1 MIKLTDLLKESS
13 PGFNK
18 RKFGDALPTLASVK
32 EAHQAKLKLAEADSF
47 TAINKSTGNVTAFKS
62 KEARDSAVKAGS
74 HDESEDDAET
84 GGDTPAE
91 KEKPNMFSKDAG
103 YDDGSDDDDDDE
115 DEDEDEDEDVIDLP
129 QEVQDE
135 FEDSVKD
142 LGYSWADIGTI
153 PGVISF
159 MDKDENAVMVSTGA
173 AYGGDEPFYVSG
185 YNLPD
190 MEDGESDETNG
201 KSFDTKEDA
210 MAYAKELAQ
219 TLKGGEAKEEPL
231 NVTDDFIDSLKS
243 QYKNVSKQTPEQEKE
258 LETTLDKLDKKQLKK
273 LAFSDINVVSDIAS
287 KKWYKLSYPSDDE
300 PKKDKSEPS
309 TSDSID
315 NAYDAKDFKSTVKSL
330 KGKVSD
336 EDYNEIKDNLKAL
349 ANLQYDLGD
358 IDRDEDNEEW
368 GMQKDTIDVEVDDLK
383 GLITKAI
390 DNQVDKNGVPLKAID
405 KDLDNS
411 FEKPEE
417 EEPTKLKYS
426 KDGKMTQDSADSIEK
441 ELNAEL
447 GVNGTTDINLDTG
460 TIEYFISDDSEEAIF
475 IGKEEGGKGVAVSFG
490 DGGDEYKTF
499 KNSKDAVAYAK
510 ELGNQLKGGEAKEE
524 PKSEPTK
531 DSTQQRAGNTEVN
544 KSVRN
549 QAKKLGITPA
559 KLGKEEYQKAMVG
572 AAYEALTDSN
582 FSTEARQLLA
592 VITGDEKLAEK
603 PDYPSMSD
611 EDFDTKIAKIR
622 KDREAGDI
630 YTTPE
635 NDKASELGQHSSS
648 ESSWSGADAIDA
660 IAFDLKMNG
669 YKDLASKIQSVIK
682 ED

>member
-1 MIKLTDLLKESS
+1 MIKLTDLLNEST
-13 PGFNK
+13 PGFDK
-18 RKFGDALPTLASVK
+18 RKFGDALPTLDSVTK
-32 EAHQAKLKLAEADSF
+32 AHQAKLKLADLMKEESF
-47 TAINKSTGNVTAFKS
+47 TAVNKDSGKVSVFDTKD
-62 KEARDSAVKAGS
+62 ARDAAVKSGT
-74 HDESEDDAET
+74 HDKKEDEAEK
-84 GGDTPAE
+84 GGDSAG
-91 KEKPNMFSKDAG
+91 KEKANMFSKDAG
-103 YDDGSDDDDDDE
+103 YDAPDDDDDDDDDDDYE
-115 DEDEDEDEDVIDLP
+115 IDDSDEDVVDLP

-190 MEDGESDETNG
+190 MEDGDSDETNG

-219 TLKGGEAKEEPL
+219 T
-231 NVTDDFIDSLKS
+231 
-243 QYKNVSKQTPEQEKE
+243 
-258 LETTLDKLDKKQLKK
+258 
-273 LAFSDINVVSDIAS
+273 
-287 KKWYKLSYPSDDE
+287 
-300 PKKDKSEPS
+300 
-309 TSDSID
+309 
-315 NAYDAKDFKSTVKSL
+315 
-330 KGKVSD
+330 
-336 EDYNEIKDNLKAL
+336 
-349 ANLQYDLGD
+349 
-358 IDRDEDNEEW
+358 
-368 GMQKDTIDVEVDDLK
+368 
-383 GLITKAI
+383 
-390 DNQVDKNGVPLKAID
+390 
-405 KDLDNS
+405 
-411 FEKPEE
+411 
-417 EEPTKLKYS
+417 
-426 KDGKMTQDSADSIEK
+426 
-441 ELNAEL
+441 
-447 GVNGTTDINLDTG
+447 
-460 TIEYFISDDSEEAIF
+460 
-475 IGKEEGGKGVAVSFG
+475 
-490 DGGDEYKTF
+490 
-499 KNSKDAVAYAK
+499 
-510 ELGNQLKGGEAKEE
+510 LKGGEAKEE

-611 EDFDTKIAKIR
+611 EDFDTKIAQIR
-622 KDREAGDI
+622 KDREAGDV

-669 YKDLASKIQSVIK
+669 YKDLAAKIQSVIK

>member
-1 MIKLTDLLKESS
+1 MIKLTDLLNESS
-13 PGFNK
+13 PGFDK
-18 RKFGDALPTLASVK
+18 RKFGDALPTLDSVTK
-32 EAHQAKLKLAEADSF
+32 AHQAKLKLADLMKEESF
-47 TAINKSTGNVTAFKS
+47 TAVNKDSGKVSVFDTKD
-62 KEARDSAVKAGS
+62 ARDAAVKSGT
-74 HDESEDDAET
+74 HDKKEDEAEK
-84 GGDTPAE
+84 GGDSAG
-91 KEKPNMFSKDAG
+91 KEKANMFSKDAG
-103 YDDGSDDDDDDE
+103 YDAPDDDDDDDDDYE
-115 DEDEDEDEDVIDLP
+115 MDDSDEDVVDLP

-190 MEDGESDETNG
+190 MEDGDSDETNG

-219 TLKGGEAKEEPL
+219 T
-231 NVTDDFIDSLKS
+231 
-243 QYKNVSKQTPEQEKE
+243 
-258 LETTLDKLDKKQLKK
+258 
-273 LAFSDINVVSDIAS
+273 
-287 KKWYKLSYPSDDE
+287 
-300 PKKDKSEPS
+300 
-309 TSDSID
+309 
-315 NAYDAKDFKSTVKSL
+315 
-330 KGKVSD
+330 
-336 EDYNEIKDNLKAL
+336 
-349 ANLQYDLGD
+349 
-358 IDRDEDNEEW
+358 
-368 GMQKDTIDVEVDDLK
+368 
-383 GLITKAI
+383 
-390 DNQVDKNGVPLKAID
+390 
-405 KDLDNS
+405 
-411 FEKPEE
+411 
-417 EEPTKLKYS
+417 
-426 KDGKMTQDSADSIEK
+426 
-441 ELNAEL
+441 
-447 GVNGTTDINLDTG
+447 
-460 TIEYFISDDSEEAIF
+460 
-475 IGKEEGGKGVAVSFG
+475 
-490 DGGDEYKTF
+490 
-499 KNSKDAVAYAK
+499 
-510 ELGNQLKGGEAKEE
+510 LKGGEAKEE

-611 EDFDTKIAKIR
+611 DDFDTKIAQIR
-622 KDREAGDI
+622 KDREAGDV

>member
-1 MIKLTDLLKESS
+1 MIKLTDLLNESS
-13 PGFNK
+13 PGFDK
-18 RKFGDALPTLASVK
+18 RKFGDALPTLDSVTK
-32 EAHQAKLKLAEADSF
+32 AHQAKLKLADLMKEESF
-47 TAINKSTGNVTAFKS
+47 TAVNKDSGKVSVFDTKD
-62 KEARDSAVKAGS
+62 ARDAAVKSGT
-74 HDESEDDAET
+74 HDKKEDAADK
-84 GGDTPAE
+84 GGDSAGE
-91 KEKPNMFSKDAG
+91 KEKANMFSKDAG
-103 YDDGSDDDDDDE
+103 YDAPDDDDDDDDDDYE
-115 DEDEDEDEDVIDLP
+115 MDDSDEDVVDLP

-190 MEDGESDETNG
+190 MEDGDSDETNG

-219 TLKGGEAKEEPL
+219 T
-231 NVTDDFIDSLKS
+231 
-243 QYKNVSKQTPEQEKE
+243 
-258 LETTLDKLDKKQLKK
+258 
-273 LAFSDINVVSDIAS
+273 
-287 KKWYKLSYPSDDE
+287 
-300 PKKDKSEPS
+300 
-309 TSDSID
+309 
-315 NAYDAKDFKSTVKSL
+315 
-330 KGKVSD
+330 
-336 EDYNEIKDNLKAL
+336 
-349 ANLQYDLGD
+349 
-358 IDRDEDNEEW
+358 
-368 GMQKDTIDVEVDDLK
+368 
-383 GLITKAI
+383 
-390 DNQVDKNGVPLKAID
+390 
-405 KDLDNS
+405 
-411 FEKPEE
+411 
-417 EEPTKLKYS
+417 
-426 KDGKMTQDSADSIEK
+426 
-441 ELNAEL
+441 
-447 GVNGTTDINLDTG
+447 
-460 TIEYFISDDSEEAIF
+460 
-475 IGKEEGGKGVAVSFG
+475 
-490 DGGDEYKTF
+490 
-499 KNSKDAVAYAK
+499 
-510 ELGNQLKGGEAKEE
+510 LKGGEAKEE

-611 EDFDTKIAKIR
+611 EDFDTKIAQIR
-622 KDREAGDI
+622 KDREAGDV

-669 YKDLASKIQSVIK
+669 YKDLAAKIQSVIK

>member
-1 MIKLTDLLKESS
+1 MIKLTDLLNEST
-13 PGFNK
+13 PGFDK
-18 RKFGDALPTLASVK
+18 RKFGDALPTLDSVTK
-32 EAHQAKLKLAEADSF
+32 AHQAKLKLADLMKEESF
-47 TAINKSTGNVTAFKS
+47 TAVNKDSGKVSVFDTKD
-62 KEARDSAVKAGS
+62 ARDAAVKSGT
-74 HDESEDDAET
+74 HDKKEDEAEK
-84 GGDTPAE
+84 GGDSAG
-91 KEKPNMFSKDAG
+91 KEKANMFSKDAG
-103 YDDGSDDDDDDE
+103 YDAPDEDDDDDDDDDDYE
-115 DEDEDEDEDVIDLP
+115 MDDSDEDVVDLP

-190 MEDGESDETNG
+190 MEDGDSDETNG

-219 TLKGGEAKEEPL
+219 T
-231 NVTDDFIDSLKS
+231 
-243 QYKNVSKQTPEQEKE
+243 
-258 LETTLDKLDKKQLKK
+258 
-273 LAFSDINVVSDIAS
+273 
-287 KKWYKLSYPSDDE
+287 
-300 PKKDKSEPS
+300 
-309 TSDSID
+309 
-315 NAYDAKDFKSTVKSL
+315 
-330 KGKVSD
+330 
-336 EDYNEIKDNLKAL
+336 
-349 ANLQYDLGD
+349 
-358 IDRDEDNEEW
+358 
-368 GMQKDTIDVEVDDLK
+368 
-383 GLITKAI
+383 
-390 DNQVDKNGVPLKAID
+390 
-405 KDLDNS
+405 
-411 FEKPEE
+411 
-417 EEPTKLKYS
+417 
-426 KDGKMTQDSADSIEK
+426 
-441 ELNAEL
+441 
-447 GVNGTTDINLDTG
+447 
-460 TIEYFISDDSEEAIF
+460 
-475 IGKEEGGKGVAVSFG
+475 
-490 DGGDEYKTF
+490 
-499 KNSKDAVAYAK
+499 
-510 ELGNQLKGGEAKEE
+510 LKGGEAKEE

-611 EDFDTKIAKIR
+611 EDFDTKIAQIR
-622 KDREAGDI
+622 KDREAGDV

>member
-1 MIKLTDLLKESS
+1 MIKLTDLLNESS
-13 PGFNK
+13 PGFDK
-18 RKFGDALPTLASVK
+18 RKFGDALPTLDSVTK
-32 EAHQAKLKLAEADSF
+32 AHQAKLKLADLMKEESF
-47 TAINKSTGNVTAFKS
+47 TAVNKDSGKVSVFDTKD
-62 KEARDSAVKAGS
+62 ARDAAVKSGT
-74 HDESEDDAET
+74 HDKKEDAADK
-84 GGDTPAE
+84 GGDSAGE
-91 KEKPNMFSKDAG
+91 KEKANMFSKDAG
-103 YDDGSDDDDDDE
+103 YDAPDDDDDDDDDYE
-115 DEDEDEDEDVIDLP
+115 IDDSDEDVVDLP

-190 MEDGESDETNG
+190 MEDGDSDETNG

-219 TLKGGEAKEEPL
+219 T
-231 NVTDDFIDSLKS
+231 
-243 QYKNVSKQTPEQEKE
+243 
-258 LETTLDKLDKKQLKK
+258 
-273 LAFSDINVVSDIAS
+273 
-287 KKWYKLSYPSDDE
+287 
-300 PKKDKSEPS
+300 
-309 TSDSID
+309 
-315 NAYDAKDFKSTVKSL
+315 
-330 KGKVSD
+330 
-336 EDYNEIKDNLKAL
+336 
-349 ANLQYDLGD
+349 
-358 IDRDEDNEEW
+358 
-368 GMQKDTIDVEVDDLK
+368 
-383 GLITKAI
+383 
-390 DNQVDKNGVPLKAID
+390 
-405 KDLDNS
+405 
-411 FEKPEE
+411 
-417 EEPTKLKYS
+417 
-426 KDGKMTQDSADSIEK
+426 
-441 ELNAEL
+441 
-447 GVNGTTDINLDTG
+447 
-460 TIEYFISDDSEEAIF
+460 
-475 IGKEEGGKGVAVSFG
+475 
-490 DGGDEYKTF
+490 
-499 KNSKDAVAYAK
+499 
-510 ELGNQLKGGEAKEE
+510 LKGGEAKEE

-611 EDFDTKIAKIR
+611 EDFDTKIAQIR
-622 KDREAGDI
+622 KDREAGDV

-669 YKDLASKIQSVIK
+669 YKDLAAKIQSVIK

>member
-1 MIKLTDLLKESS
+1 MIKLTDLLNEST
-13 PGFNK
+13 PGFDK
-18 RKFGDALPTLASVK
+18 RKFGDALPTLDSVTK
-32 EAHQAKLKLAEADSF
+32 AHQAKLKLADLMKEESF
-47 TAINKSTGNVTAFKS
+47 TAVNKDSGKVSVFDTKD
-62 KEARDSAVKAGS
+62 ARDAAVKSGT
-74 HDESEDDAET
+74 HDKKEDEAEK
-84 GGDTPAE
+84 GGDSAG
-91 KEKPNMFSKDAG
+91 KEKANMFSKDAG
-103 YDDGSDDDDDDE
+103 YDAPDDDDDDDDYE
-115 DEDEDEDEDVIDLP
+115 IDDSDEDVVDLP

-190 MEDGESDETNG
+190 MEDGDSDETNG

-219 TLKGGEAKEEPL
+219 T
-231 NVTDDFIDSLKS
+231 
-243 QYKNVSKQTPEQEKE
+243 
-258 LETTLDKLDKKQLKK
+258 
-273 LAFSDINVVSDIAS
+273 
-287 KKWYKLSYPSDDE
+287 
-300 PKKDKSEPS
+300 
-309 TSDSID
+309 
-315 NAYDAKDFKSTVKSL
+315 
-330 KGKVSD
+330 
-336 EDYNEIKDNLKAL
+336 
-349 ANLQYDLGD
+349 
-358 IDRDEDNEEW
+358 
-368 GMQKDTIDVEVDDLK
+368 
-383 GLITKAI
+383 
-390 DNQVDKNGVPLKAID
+390 
-405 KDLDNS
+405 
-411 FEKPEE
+411 
-417 EEPTKLKYS
+417 
-426 KDGKMTQDSADSIEK
+426 
-441 ELNAEL
+441 
-447 GVNGTTDINLDTG
+447 
-460 TIEYFISDDSEEAIF
+460 
-475 IGKEEGGKGVAVSFG
+475 
-490 DGGDEYKTF
+490 
-499 KNSKDAVAYAK
+499 
-510 ELGNQLKGGEAKEE
+510 LKGGEAKEE

-611 EDFDTKIAKIR
+611 KDFDTKIAQIR
-622 KDREAGDI
+622 KDREAGDV

-669 YKDLASKIQSVIK
+669 YKDLAAKIQSVIK

>member
-1 MIKLTDLLKESS
+1 MIKLTDLLNESS
-13 PGFNK
+13 PGFDK
-18 RKFGDALPTLASVK
+18 RKFGDALPTLDSVTK
-32 EAHQAKLKLAEADSF
+32 AHQAKLKLADLMKEESF
-47 TAINKSTGNVTAFKS
+47 TAVNKDSGKVSVFDTKD
-62 KEARDSAVKAGS
+62 ARDAAVKSGT
-74 HDESEDDAET
+74 HDKKEDEAEK
-84 GGDTPAE
+84 GGDSAG
-91 KEKPNMFSKDAG
+91 KEKANMFSKDAG
-103 YDDGSDDDDDDE
+103 YDAPDDDDDDDDDYE
-115 DEDEDEDEDVIDLP
+115 IDDSDEDVVDLP

-190 MEDGESDETNG
+190 MEDGDSDETNG

-219 TLKGGEAKEEPL
+219 T
-231 NVTDDFIDSLKS
+231 
-243 QYKNVSKQTPEQEKE
+243 
-258 LETTLDKLDKKQLKK
+258 
-273 LAFSDINVVSDIAS
+273 
-287 KKWYKLSYPSDDE
+287 
-300 PKKDKSEPS
+300 
-309 TSDSID
+309 
-315 NAYDAKDFKSTVKSL
+315 
-330 KGKVSD
+330 
-336 EDYNEIKDNLKAL
+336 
-349 ANLQYDLGD
+349 
-358 IDRDEDNEEW
+358 
-368 GMQKDTIDVEVDDLK
+368 
-383 GLITKAI
+383 
-390 DNQVDKNGVPLKAID
+390 
-405 KDLDNS
+405 
-411 FEKPEE
+411 
-417 EEPTKLKYS
+417 
-426 KDGKMTQDSADSIEK
+426 
-441 ELNAEL
+441 
-447 GVNGTTDINLDTG
+447 
-460 TIEYFISDDSEEAIF
+460 
-475 IGKEEGGKGVAVSFG
+475 
-490 DGGDEYKTF
+490 
-499 KNSKDAVAYAK
+499 
-510 ELGNQLKGGEAKEE
+510 LKGGEAKEE

-611 EDFDTKIAKIR
+611 EDFDTKIAQIR
-622 KDREAGDI
+622 KDREAGDV

>member
-1 MIKLTDLLKESS
+1 MIKLTDLLNEST
-13 PGFNK
+13 PGFDK
-18 RKFGDALPTLASVK
+18 RKFGDALPTLDSVTK
-32 EAHQAKLKLAEADSF
+32 AHQAKLKLADLMKEESF
-47 TAINKSTGNVTAFKS
+47 TAVNKDSGKVSVFDTKD
-62 KEARDSAVKAGS
+62 ARDAAVKSGT
-74 HDESEDDAET
+74 HDKKEDEAEK
-84 GGDTPAE
+84 GGDSAGE
-91 KEKPNMFSKDAG
+91 KEKANMFSKDAG
-103 YDDGSDDDDDDE
+103 YDAPDDDDDDDDDYE
-115 DEDEDEDEDVIDLP
+115 MDDSDEDVVDLP

-190 MEDGESDETNG
+190 MEDGDSDETNG

-219 TLKGGEAKEEPL
+219 T
-231 NVTDDFIDSLKS
+231 
-243 QYKNVSKQTPEQEKE
+243 
-258 LETTLDKLDKKQLKK
+258 
-273 LAFSDINVVSDIAS
+273 
-287 KKWYKLSYPSDDE
+287 
-300 PKKDKSEPS
+300 
-309 TSDSID
+309 
-315 NAYDAKDFKSTVKSL
+315 
-330 KGKVSD
+330 
-336 EDYNEIKDNLKAL
+336 
-349 ANLQYDLGD
+349 
-358 IDRDEDNEEW
+358 
-368 GMQKDTIDVEVDDLK
+368 
-383 GLITKAI
+383 
-390 DNQVDKNGVPLKAID
+390 
-405 KDLDNS
+405 
-411 FEKPEE
+411 
-417 EEPTKLKYS
+417 
-426 KDGKMTQDSADSIEK
+426 
-441 ELNAEL
+441 
-447 GVNGTTDINLDTG
+447 
-460 TIEYFISDDSEEAIF
+460 
-475 IGKEEGGKGVAVSFG
+475 
-490 DGGDEYKTF
+490 
-499 KNSKDAVAYAK
+499 
-510 ELGNQLKGGEAKEE
+510 LKGGEAKEE

-611 EDFDTKIAKIR
+611 EDFDTKIAQIR
-622 KDREAGDI
+622 KDREAGDV

-669 YKDLASKIQSVIK
+669 YKDLAAKIQSVIK

>member
-1 MIKLTDLLKESS
+1 MIKLTDLLNEST
-13 PGFNK
+13 PGFDK
-18 RKFGDALPTLASVK
+18 RKFGDALPTLDSVTK
-32 EAHQAKLKLAEADSF
+32 AHQAKLKLADLMKEESF
-47 TAINKSTGNVTAFKS
+47 TAVNKDSGKVSVFDTKD
-62 KEARDSAVKAGS
+62 ARDAAVKSGT
-74 HDESEDDAET
+74 HDKKEDEAEK
-84 GGDTPAE
+84 GGDSAG
-91 KEKPNMFSKDAG
+91 KEKANMFSKDAG
-103 YDDGSDDDDDDE
+103 YDAPDDDDDDDDDYE
-115 DEDEDEDEDVIDLP
+115 MDDSDEDVVDLP

-190 MEDGESDETNG
+190 MEDGDSDETNG

-219 TLKGGEAKEEPL
+219 T
-231 NVTDDFIDSLKS
+231 
-243 QYKNVSKQTPEQEKE
+243 
-258 LETTLDKLDKKQLKK
+258 
-273 LAFSDINVVSDIAS
+273 
-287 KKWYKLSYPSDDE
+287 
-300 PKKDKSEPS
+300 
-309 TSDSID
+309 
-315 NAYDAKDFKSTVKSL
+315 
-330 KGKVSD
+330 
-336 EDYNEIKDNLKAL
+336 
-349 ANLQYDLGD
+349 
-358 IDRDEDNEEW
+358 
-368 GMQKDTIDVEVDDLK
+368 
-383 GLITKAI
+383 
-390 DNQVDKNGVPLKAID
+390 
-405 KDLDNS
+405 
-411 FEKPEE
+411 
-417 EEPTKLKYS
+417 
-426 KDGKMTQDSADSIEK
+426 
-441 ELNAEL
+441 
-447 GVNGTTDINLDTG
+447 
-460 TIEYFISDDSEEAIF
+460 
-475 IGKEEGGKGVAVSFG
+475 
-490 DGGDEYKTF
+490 
-499 KNSKDAVAYAK
+499 
-510 ELGNQLKGGEAKEE
+510 LKGGEAKEE

-611 EDFDTKIAKIR
+611 DDFDTKIAQIR
-622 KDREAGDI
+622 KDREAGDV

-669 YKDLASKIQSVIK
+669 YKDLAAKIQSVIK

>member
-1 MIKLTDLLKESS
+1 MIKLTDLLNEST
-13 PGFNK
+13 PGFDK
-18 RKFGDALPTLASVK
+18 RKFGDALPTLDSVTK
-32 EAHQAKLKLAEADSF
+32 AHQAKLKLADLMKEESF
-47 TAINKSTGNVTAFKS
+47 TAVNKDSGKVSVFDTKD
-62 KEARDSAVKAGS
+62 ARDAAVKSGT
-74 HDESEDDAET
+74 HDKKEDEAEK
-84 GGDTPAE
+84 GGDSAG
-91 KEKPNMFSKDAG
+91 KEKANMFSKDAG
-103 YDDGSDDDDDDE
+103 YDAPDDDDDDDDDYE
-115 DEDEDEDEDVIDLP
+115 IDDSDEDVVDLP

-190 MEDGESDETNG
+190 MEDGDSDETNG

-219 TLKGGEAKEEPL
+219 K
-231 NVTDDFIDSLKS
+231 
-243 QYKNVSKQTPEQEKE
+243 
-258 LETTLDKLDKKQLKK
+258 
-273 LAFSDINVVSDIAS
+273 
-287 KKWYKLSYPSDDE
+287 
-300 PKKDKSEPS
+300 
-309 TSDSID
+309 
-315 NAYDAKDFKSTVKSL
+315 
-330 KGKVSD
+330 
-336 EDYNEIKDNLKAL
+336 
-349 ANLQYDLGD
+349 
-358 IDRDEDNEEW
+358 
-368 GMQKDTIDVEVDDLK
+368 
-383 GLITKAI
+383 
-390 DNQVDKNGVPLKAID
+390 
-405 KDLDNS
+405 
-411 FEKPEE
+411 
-417 EEPTKLKYS
+417 
-426 KDGKMTQDSADSIEK
+426 
-441 ELNAEL
+441 
-447 GVNGTTDINLDTG
+447 
-460 TIEYFISDDSEEAIF
+460 
-475 IGKEEGGKGVAVSFG
+475 
-490 DGGDEYKTF
+490 
-499 KNSKDAVAYAK
+499 
-510 ELGNQLKGGEAKEE
+510 LKGGEAKEE

-611 EDFDTKIAKIR
+611 EDFDTKIAQIR
-622 KDREAGDI
+622 KDREAGDV

-660 IAFDLKMNG
+660 IAFDLTMKG
-669 YKDLASKIQSVIK
+669 YKDLAAKIQSVIK

>member
-1 MIKLTDLLKESS
+1 MIKLTDLLNESS
-13 PGFNK
+13 PGFDK
-18 RKFGDALPTLASVK
+18 RKFGDALPTLDSVTK
-32 EAHQAKLKLAEADSF
+32 AHQAKLKLADLMKEESF
-47 TAINKSTGNVTAFKS
+47 TAVNKDSGKVSVFDTKD
-62 KEARDSAVKAGS
+62 ARDAAVKSGT
-74 HDESEDDAET
+74 HDKKEDEAEK
-84 GGDTPAE
+84 GGDSAG
-91 KEKPNMFSKDAG
+91 KEKANMFSKDAG
-103 YDDGSDDDDDDE
+103 YDAPDDDDDDDDDYE
-115 DEDEDEDEDVIDLP
+115 MDDSDEDVVDLP

-190 MEDGESDETNG
+190 MEDGDSDETNG

-219 TLKGGEAKEEPL
+219 T
-231 NVTDDFIDSLKS
+231 
-243 QYKNVSKQTPEQEKE
+243 
-258 LETTLDKLDKKQLKK
+258 
-273 LAFSDINVVSDIAS
+273 
-287 KKWYKLSYPSDDE
+287 
-300 PKKDKSEPS
+300 
-309 TSDSID
+309 
-315 NAYDAKDFKSTVKSL
+315 
-330 KGKVSD
+330 
-336 EDYNEIKDNLKAL
+336 
-349 ANLQYDLGD
+349 
-358 IDRDEDNEEW
+358 
-368 GMQKDTIDVEVDDLK
+368 
-383 GLITKAI
+383 
-390 DNQVDKNGVPLKAID
+390 
-405 KDLDNS
+405 
-411 FEKPEE
+411 
-417 EEPTKLKYS
+417 
-426 KDGKMTQDSADSIEK
+426 
-441 ELNAEL
+441 
-447 GVNGTTDINLDTG
+447 
-460 TIEYFISDDSEEAIF
+460 
-475 IGKEEGGKGVAVSFG
+475 
-490 DGGDEYKTF
+490 
-499 KNSKDAVAYAK
+499 
-510 ELGNQLKGGEAKEE
+510 LKGGEAKEE

-611 EDFDTKIAKIR
+611 EDFDTKIAQIR
-622 KDREAGDI
+622 KDREAGDV

>member
-1 MIKLTDLLKESS
+1 MIKLTDLLNEST
-13 PGFNK
+13 PGFDK
-18 RKFGDALPTLASVK
+18 RKFGDALPTLDSVTK
-32 EAHQAKLKLAEADSF
+32 AHQAKLKLADLMKEESF
-47 TAINKSTGNVTAFKS
+47 TAVNKDSGKVSVFDTKD
-62 KEARDSAVKAGS
+62 ARDAAVKSGT
-74 HDESEDDAET
+74 HDKKEDAADK
-84 GGDTPAE
+84 GGDSAGE
-91 KEKPNMFSKDAG
+91 KEKANMFSKDAG
-103 YDDGSDDDDDDE
+103 YDAPDDDDDDDDDDDYE
-115 DEDEDEDEDVIDLP
+115 IDDSDEDVVDLP

-190 MEDGESDETNG
+190 MEDGDSDETNG

-219 TLKGGEAKEEPL
+219 T
-231 NVTDDFIDSLKS
+231 
-243 QYKNVSKQTPEQEKE
+243 
-258 LETTLDKLDKKQLKK
+258 
-273 LAFSDINVVSDIAS
+273 
-287 KKWYKLSYPSDDE
+287 
-300 PKKDKSEPS
+300 
-309 TSDSID
+309 
-315 NAYDAKDFKSTVKSL
+315 
-330 KGKVSD
+330 
-336 EDYNEIKDNLKAL
+336 
-349 ANLQYDLGD
+349 
-358 IDRDEDNEEW
+358 
-368 GMQKDTIDVEVDDLK
+368 
-383 GLITKAI
+383 
-390 DNQVDKNGVPLKAID
+390 
-405 KDLDNS
+405 
-411 FEKPEE
+411 
-417 EEPTKLKYS
+417 
-426 KDGKMTQDSADSIEK
+426 
-441 ELNAEL
+441 
-447 GVNGTTDINLDTG
+447 
-460 TIEYFISDDSEEAIF
+460 
-475 IGKEEGGKGVAVSFG
+475 
-490 DGGDEYKTF
+490 
-499 KNSKDAVAYAK
+499 
-510 ELGNQLKGGEAKEE
+510 LKGGEAKEE

-611 EDFDTKIAKIR
+611 EDFDTKIAQIR
-622 KDREAGDI
+622 KDREAGDV

-669 YKDLASKIQSVIK
+669 YKDLAAKIQSVIK

>member
-1 MIKLTDLLKESS
+1 MIKLTDLLNESS
-13 PGFNK
+13 PGFDK
-18 RKFGDALPTLASVK
+18 RKFGDALPTLDSVTK
-32 EAHQAKLKLAEADSF
+32 AHQAKLKLADLMKEESF
-47 TAINKSTGNVTAFKS
+47 TAVNKDSGKVSVFDTKD
-62 KEARDSAVKAGS
+62 ARDAAVKSGT
-74 HDESEDDAET
+74 HDKKEDEAEK
-84 GGDTPAE
+84 GGDSAG
-91 KEKPNMFSKDAG
+91 KEKANMFSKDAG
-103 YDDGSDDDDDDE
+103 YDAPDDDDDDDDDDDYE
-115 DEDEDEDEDVIDLP
+115 IDDSDEDVVDLP

-190 MEDGESDETNG
+190 MEDGDSDETNG

-219 TLKGGEAKEEPL
+219 T
-231 NVTDDFIDSLKS
+231 
-243 QYKNVSKQTPEQEKE
+243 
-258 LETTLDKLDKKQLKK
+258 
-273 LAFSDINVVSDIAS
+273 
-287 KKWYKLSYPSDDE
+287 
-300 PKKDKSEPS
+300 
-309 TSDSID
+309 
-315 NAYDAKDFKSTVKSL
+315 
-330 KGKVSD
+330 
-336 EDYNEIKDNLKAL
+336 
-349 ANLQYDLGD
+349 
-358 IDRDEDNEEW
+358 
-368 GMQKDTIDVEVDDLK
+368 
-383 GLITKAI
+383 
-390 DNQVDKNGVPLKAID
+390 
-405 KDLDNS
+405 
-411 FEKPEE
+411 
-417 EEPTKLKYS
+417 
-426 KDGKMTQDSADSIEK
+426 
-441 ELNAEL
+441 
-447 GVNGTTDINLDTG
+447 
-460 TIEYFISDDSEEAIF
+460 
-475 IGKEEGGKGVAVSFG
+475 
-490 DGGDEYKTF
+490 
-499 KNSKDAVAYAK
+499 
-510 ELGNQLKGGEAKEE
+510 LKGGEAKEE

-592 VITGDEKLAEK
+592 VITGNEKLAEK

-611 EDFDTKIAKIR
+611 KDYDTKIDKIR

-669 YKDLASKIQSVIK
+669 YKDLAAKIQSVIK

>member
-1 MIKLTDLLKESS
+1 MIKLTDLLNESS
-13 PGFNK
+13 PGFDK
-18 RKFGDALPTLASVK
+18 RKFGDALPTLDSVTK
-32 EAHQAKLKLAEADSF
+32 AHQAKLKLADLMKEESF
-47 TAINKSTGNVTAFKS
+47 TAVNKDSGKVSVFDTKD
-62 KEARDSAVKAGS
+62 ARDAAVKSGT
-74 HDESEDDAET
+74 HDKKEDEAEK
-84 GGDTPAE
+84 GGDSAG
-91 KEKPNMFSKDAG
+91 KEKANMFSKDAG
-103 YDDGSDDDDDDE
+103 YDAPDDDDDDDDDDDYE
-115 DEDEDEDEDVIDLP
+115 IDDSDEDVVDLP

-190 MEDGESDETNG
+190 MEDGDSDETNG

-219 TLKGGEAKEEPL
+219 T
-231 NVTDDFIDSLKS
+231 
-243 QYKNVSKQTPEQEKE
+243 
-258 LETTLDKLDKKQLKK
+258 
-273 LAFSDINVVSDIAS
+273 
-287 KKWYKLSYPSDDE
+287 
-300 PKKDKSEPS
+300 
-309 TSDSID
+309 
-315 NAYDAKDFKSTVKSL
+315 
-330 KGKVSD
+330 
-336 EDYNEIKDNLKAL
+336 
-349 ANLQYDLGD
+349 
-358 IDRDEDNEEW
+358 
-368 GMQKDTIDVEVDDLK
+368 
-383 GLITKAI
+383 
-390 DNQVDKNGVPLKAID
+390 
-405 KDLDNS
+405 
-411 FEKPEE
+411 
-417 EEPTKLKYS
+417 
-426 KDGKMTQDSADSIEK
+426 
-441 ELNAEL
+441 
-447 GVNGTTDINLDTG
+447 
-460 TIEYFISDDSEEAIF
+460 
-475 IGKEEGGKGVAVSFG
+475 
-490 DGGDEYKTF
+490 
-499 KNSKDAVAYAK
+499 
-510 ELGNQLKGGEAKEE
+510 LKGGEAKEE

-559 KLGKEEYQKAMVG
+559 KLGKEEYQKVMVG

-611 EDFDTKIAKIR
+611 DDFDTKIAQIR
-622 KDREAGDI
+622 KDREAGDV

-669 YKDLASKIQSVIK
+669 YKDLAAKIQSVIK

>member
-1 MIKLTDLLKESS
+1 MIKLTDLLNESS
-13 PGFNK
+13 PGFDK
-18 RKFGDALPTLASVK
+18 RKFGDALPTLDSVTK
-32 EAHQAKLKLAEADSF
+32 AHQAKLKLADLMKEESF
-47 TAINKSTGNVTAFKS
+47 TAVNKDSGKVSVFDTKD
-62 KEARDSAVKAGS
+62 ARDAAVKSGT
-74 HDESEDDAET
+74 HDKKEDEADK
-84 GGDTPAE
+84 GGDSAGE
-91 KEKPNMFSKDAG
+91 KEKANMFSKDAG
-103 YDDGSDDDDDDE
+103 YDAPDDDDDDDDDYE
-115 DEDEDEDEDVIDLP
+115 MDDSDEDVVDLP

-190 MEDGESDETNG
+190 MEDGDSDETNG

-219 TLKGGEAKEEPL
+219 T
-231 NVTDDFIDSLKS
+231 
-243 QYKNVSKQTPEQEKE
+243 
-258 LETTLDKLDKKQLKK
+258 
-273 LAFSDINVVSDIAS
+273 
-287 KKWYKLSYPSDDE
+287 
-300 PKKDKSEPS
+300 
-309 TSDSID
+309 
-315 NAYDAKDFKSTVKSL
+315 
-330 KGKVSD
+330 
-336 EDYNEIKDNLKAL
+336 
-349 ANLQYDLGD
+349 
-358 IDRDEDNEEW
+358 
-368 GMQKDTIDVEVDDLK
+368 
-383 GLITKAI
+383 
-390 DNQVDKNGVPLKAID
+390 
-405 KDLDNS
+405 
-411 FEKPEE
+411 
-417 EEPTKLKYS
+417 
-426 KDGKMTQDSADSIEK
+426 
-441 ELNAEL
+441 
-447 GVNGTTDINLDTG
+447 
-460 TIEYFISDDSEEAIF
+460 
-475 IGKEEGGKGVAVSFG
+475 
-490 DGGDEYKTF
+490 
-499 KNSKDAVAYAK
+499 
-510 ELGNQLKGGEAKEE
+510 LKGGEAKEE

-611 EDFDTKIAKIR
+611 EDFDTKIAQIR
-622 KDREAGDI
+622 KDREAGDV

-669 YKDLASKIQSVIK
+669 YKDLAAKIQSVIK

>member
-1 MIKLTDLLKESS
+1 MIKLTDLLNESS
-13 PGFNK
+13 PGFDK
-18 RKFGDALPTLASVK
+18 RKFGDALPTLDSVTK
-32 EAHQAKLKLAEADSF
+32 AHQAKLKLADLMKEESF
-47 TAINKSTGNVTAFKS
+47 TAVNKDSGKVSVFDTKD
-62 KEARDSAVKAGS
+62 ARDAAVKSGT
-74 HDESEDDAET
+74 HDKKEDEAEK
-84 GGDTPAE
+84 GGDSAG
-91 KEKPNMFSKDAG
+91 KEKANMFSKDAG
-103 YDDGSDDDDDDE
+103 YDAPDDDDDDDDDDDYE
-115 DEDEDEDEDVIDLP
+115 IDDSDEDVVDLP

-190 MEDGESDETNG
+190 MEDGDSDETNG

-219 TLKGGEAKEEPL
+219 T
-231 NVTDDFIDSLKS
+231 
-243 QYKNVSKQTPEQEKE
+243 
-258 LETTLDKLDKKQLKK
+258 
-273 LAFSDINVVSDIAS
+273 
-287 KKWYKLSYPSDDE
+287 
-300 PKKDKSEPS
+300 
-309 TSDSID
+309 
-315 NAYDAKDFKSTVKSL
+315 
-330 KGKVSD
+330 
-336 EDYNEIKDNLKAL
+336 
-349 ANLQYDLGD
+349 
-358 IDRDEDNEEW
+358 
-368 GMQKDTIDVEVDDLK
+368 
-383 GLITKAI
+383 
-390 DNQVDKNGVPLKAID
+390 
-405 KDLDNS
+405 
-411 FEKPEE
+411 
-417 EEPTKLKYS
+417 
-426 KDGKMTQDSADSIEK
+426 
-441 ELNAEL
+441 
-447 GVNGTTDINLDTG
+447 
-460 TIEYFISDDSEEAIF
+460 
-475 IGKEEGGKGVAVSFG
+475 
-490 DGGDEYKTF
+490 
-499 KNSKDAVAYAK
+499 
-510 ELGNQLKGGEAKEE
+510 LKGGEAKEE

-611 EDFDTKIAKIR
+611 EDFDTKIAQIR
-622 KDREAGDI
+622 KDREAGDV

>member
-1 MIKLTDLLKESS
+1 MIKLTDLLNESS
-13 PGFNK
+13 PGFDK
-18 RKFGDALPTLASVK
+18 RKFGDALPTLDSVTK
-32 EAHQAKLKLAEADSF
+32 AHQAKLKLADLMKEESF
-47 TAINKSTGNVTAFKS
+47 TAVNKDSGKVSVFDTKD
-62 KEARDSAVKAGS
+62 ARDAAVKSGT
-74 HDESEDDAET
+74 HDKKEDEAEK
-84 GGDTPAE
+84 GGDSAG
-91 KEKPNMFSKDAG
+91 KKKANMFSKDAG
-103 YDDGSDDDDDDE
+103 YDAPDDDDDDDDDDDYE
-115 DEDEDEDEDVIDLP
+115 IDDSDEDVVDLP

-142 LGYSWADIGTI
+142 LGYSWADLGTI

-190 MEDGESDETNG
+190 MEDGDSDETNG

-219 TLKGGEAKEEPL
+219 T
-231 NVTDDFIDSLKS
+231 
-243 QYKNVSKQTPEQEKE
+243 
-258 LETTLDKLDKKQLKK
+258 
-273 LAFSDINVVSDIAS
+273 
-287 KKWYKLSYPSDDE
+287 
-300 PKKDKSEPS
+300 
-309 TSDSID
+309 
-315 NAYDAKDFKSTVKSL
+315 
-330 KGKVSD
+330 
-336 EDYNEIKDNLKAL
+336 
-349 ANLQYDLGD
+349 
-358 IDRDEDNEEW
+358 
-368 GMQKDTIDVEVDDLK
+368 
-383 GLITKAI
+383 
-390 DNQVDKNGVPLKAID
+390 
-405 KDLDNS
+405 
-411 FEKPEE
+411 
-417 EEPTKLKYS
+417 
-426 KDGKMTQDSADSIEK
+426 
-441 ELNAEL
+441 
-447 GVNGTTDINLDTG
+447 
-460 TIEYFISDDSEEAIF
+460 
-475 IGKEEGGKGVAVSFG
+475 
-490 DGGDEYKTF
+490 
-499 KNSKDAVAYAK
+499 
-510 ELGNQLKGGEAKEE
+510 LKGGEAKEE

-611 EDFDTKIAKIR
+611 EDFDTKIAQIR
-622 KDREAGDI
+622 KDREAGDV

-669 YKDLASKIQSVIK
+669 YKDLAAKIQSVIK

>member
-103 YDDGSDDDDDDE
+103 YDDGSDDDDDDDE

-190 MEDGESDETNG
+190 MEDGDSDETNG

-219 TLKGGEAKEEPL
+219 T
-231 NVTDDFIDSLKS
+231 
-243 QYKNVSKQTPEQEKE
+243 
-258 LETTLDKLDKKQLKK
+258 
-273 LAFSDINVVSDIAS
+273 
-287 KKWYKLSYPSDDE
+287 
-300 PKKDKSEPS
+300 
-309 TSDSID
+309 
-315 NAYDAKDFKSTVKSL
+315 
-330 KGKVSD
+330 
-336 EDYNEIKDNLKAL
+336 
-349 ANLQYDLGD
+349 
-358 IDRDEDNEEW
+358 
-368 GMQKDTIDVEVDDLK
+368 
-383 GLITKAI
+383 
-390 DNQVDKNGVPLKAID
+390 
-405 KDLDNS
+405 
-411 FEKPEE
+411 
-417 EEPTKLKYS
+417 
-426 KDGKMTQDSADSIEK
+426 
-441 ELNAEL
+441 
-447 GVNGTTDINLDTG
+447 
-460 TIEYFISDDSEEAIF
+460 
-475 IGKEEGGKGVAVSFG
+475 
-490 DGGDEYKTF
+490 
-499 KNSKDAVAYAK
+499 
-510 ELGNQLKGGEAKEE
+510 LKGGEAKEE

-635 NDKASELGQHSSS
+635 NDKASELGQYSSS
-648 ESSWSGADAIDA
+648 ESSYSGADAIDA

-669 YKDLASKIQSVIK
+669 YKQLAAKIQSVIK

>member
-1 MIKLTDLLKESS
+1 MIKLTDLLNEST
-13 PGFNK
+13 PGFDK
-18 RKFGDALPTLASVK
+18 RKFGDALPTLDSVTK
-32 EAHQAKLKLAEADSF
+32 AHQAKLKLADLMKEESF
-47 TAINKSTGNVTAFKS
+47 TAVNKDSGKVSVFDTKD
-62 KEARDSAVKAGS
+62 ARDAAVKSGT
-74 HDESEDDAET
+74 HDKKEDEAEK
-84 GGDTPAE
+84 GGDSAG
-91 KEKPNMFSKDAG
+91 KEKANMFSKDAG
-103 YDDGSDDDDDDE
+103 YDAPDDDDDDDDDYE
-115 DEDEDEDEDVIDLP
+115 MDDSDEDVVDLP

-190 MEDGESDETNG
+190 MEDGDSDETNG

-219 TLKGGEAKEEPL
+219 T
-231 NVTDDFIDSLKS
+231 
-243 QYKNVSKQTPEQEKE
+243 
-258 LETTLDKLDKKQLKK
+258 
-273 LAFSDINVVSDIAS
+273 
-287 KKWYKLSYPSDDE
+287 
-300 PKKDKSEPS
+300 
-309 TSDSID
+309 
-315 NAYDAKDFKSTVKSL
+315 
-330 KGKVSD
+330 
-336 EDYNEIKDNLKAL
+336 
-349 ANLQYDLGD
+349 
-358 IDRDEDNEEW
+358 
-368 GMQKDTIDVEVDDLK
+368 
-383 GLITKAI
+383 
-390 DNQVDKNGVPLKAID
+390 
-405 KDLDNS
+405 
-411 FEKPEE
+411 
-417 EEPTKLKYS
+417 
-426 KDGKMTQDSADSIEK
+426 
-441 ELNAEL
+441 
-447 GVNGTTDINLDTG
+447 
-460 TIEYFISDDSEEAIF
+460 
-475 IGKEEGGKGVAVSFG
+475 
-490 DGGDEYKTF
+490 
-499 KNSKDAVAYAK
+499 
-510 ELGNQLKGGEAKEE
+510 LKGGEAKEE

-592 VITGDEKLAEK
+592 VITGNEKLAEK

-611 EDFDTKIAKIR
+611 EDFDTKIAQIR
-622 KDREAGDI
+622 KDREAGDV

-669 YKDLASKIQSVIK
+669 YKDLAAKIQSVIK

>member
-1 MIKLTDLLKESS
+1 MIKLTDLLNESS
-13 PGFNK
+13 PGFDK
-18 RKFGDALPTLASVK
+18 RKFGDALPTLDSVTK
-32 EAHQAKLKLAEADSF
+32 AHQAKLKLADLMKEESF
-47 TAINKSTGNVTAFKS
+47 TAVNKDSGKVSVFDTKD
-62 KEARDSAVKAGS
+62 ARDAAVKSGT
-74 HDESEDDAET
+74 HDKKEDEAEK
-84 GGDTPAE
+84 GGDSAG
-91 KEKPNMFSKDAG
+91 KEKANMFSKDAG
-103 YDDGSDDDDDDE
+103 YDAPDDDDDDDDDYE
-115 DEDEDEDEDVIDLP
+115 IDDSDEDVVDLP

-190 MEDGESDETNG
+190 MEDGDSDETNG

-219 TLKGGEAKEEPL
+219 T
-231 NVTDDFIDSLKS
+231 
-243 QYKNVSKQTPEQEKE
+243 
-258 LETTLDKLDKKQLKK
+258 
-273 LAFSDINVVSDIAS
+273 
-287 KKWYKLSYPSDDE
+287 
-300 PKKDKSEPS
+300 
-309 TSDSID
+309 
-315 NAYDAKDFKSTVKSL
+315 
-330 KGKVSD
+330 
-336 EDYNEIKDNLKAL
+336 
-349 ANLQYDLGD
+349 
-358 IDRDEDNEEW
+358 
-368 GMQKDTIDVEVDDLK
+368 
-383 GLITKAI
+383 
-390 DNQVDKNGVPLKAID
+390 
-405 KDLDNS
+405 
-411 FEKPEE
+411 
-417 EEPTKLKYS
+417 
-426 KDGKMTQDSADSIEK
+426 
-441 ELNAEL
+441 
-447 GVNGTTDINLDTG
+447 
-460 TIEYFISDDSEEAIF
+460 
-475 IGKEEGGKGVAVSFG
+475 
-490 DGGDEYKTF
+490 
-499 KNSKDAVAYAK
+499 
-510 ELGNQLKGGEAKEE
+510 LKGGEAKEE

-592 VITGDEKLAEK
+592 VITGNEKLAEK

-611 EDFDTKIAKIR
+611 KDYDTKIDKIR

>member
-1 MIKLTDLLKESS
+1 MIKLTDLLNESS
-13 PGFNK
+13 PGFDK
-18 RKFGDALPTLASVK
+18 RKFGDALPTLDSVTK
-32 EAHQAKLKLAEADSF
+32 AHQAKLKLADLMKEESF
-47 TAINKSTGNVTAFKS
+47 TAVNKDSGKVSVFDTKD
-62 KEARDSAVKAGS
+62 ARDAAVKSGT
-74 HDESEDDAET
+74 HDKKEDEAEK
-84 GGDTPAE
+84 GGDSAG
-91 KEKPNMFSKDAG
+91 KEKANMFSKDAG
-103 YDDGSDDDDDDE
+103 YDAPDDDDDDDDDDYE
-115 DEDEDEDEDVIDLP
+115 MDDSDEDVVDLP

-190 MEDGESDETNG
+190 MEDGDSDETNG

-219 TLKGGEAKEEPL
+219 T
-231 NVTDDFIDSLKS
+231 
-243 QYKNVSKQTPEQEKE
+243 
-258 LETTLDKLDKKQLKK
+258 
-273 LAFSDINVVSDIAS
+273 
-287 KKWYKLSYPSDDE
+287 
-300 PKKDKSEPS
+300 
-309 TSDSID
+309 
-315 NAYDAKDFKSTVKSL
+315 
-330 KGKVSD
+330 
-336 EDYNEIKDNLKAL
+336 
-349 ANLQYDLGD
+349 
-358 IDRDEDNEEW
+358 
-368 GMQKDTIDVEVDDLK
+368 
-383 GLITKAI
+383 
-390 DNQVDKNGVPLKAID
+390 
-405 KDLDNS
+405 
-411 FEKPEE
+411 
-417 EEPTKLKYS
+417 
-426 KDGKMTQDSADSIEK
+426 
-441 ELNAEL
+441 
-447 GVNGTTDINLDTG
+447 
-460 TIEYFISDDSEEAIF
+460 
-475 IGKEEGGKGVAVSFG
+475 
-490 DGGDEYKTF
+490 
-499 KNSKDAVAYAK
+499 
-510 ELGNQLKGGEAKEE
+510 LKGGEAKEE

-611 EDFDTKIAKIR
+611 DDFDTKIAQIR
-622 KDREAGDI
+622 KDREAGDV

-669 YKDLASKIQSVIK
+669 YKDLAAKIQSVIK

>member
-1 MIKLTDLLKESS
+1 MIKLTDLLNEST
-13 PGFNK
+13 PGFDK
-18 RKFGDALPTLASVK
+18 RKFGDALPTLDSVTK
-32 EAHQAKLKLAEADSF
+32 AHQAKLKLADLMKEESF
-47 TAINKSTGNVTAFKS
+47 TAVNKDSGKVSVFDTKD
-62 KEARDSAVKAGS
+62 ARDAAVKSGT
-74 HDESEDDAET
+74 HDKKEDEAEK
-84 GGDTPAE
+84 GGDSAG
-91 KEKPNMFSKDAG
+91 KEKANMFSKDAG
-103 YDDGSDDDDDDE
+103 YDAPDDDDDDDDDYE
-115 DEDEDEDEDVIDLP
+115 MDDSDEDVVDLP

-190 MEDGESDETNG
+190 MEDGDSDETNG

-219 TLKGGEAKEEPL
+219 T
-231 NVTDDFIDSLKS
+231 
-243 QYKNVSKQTPEQEKE
+243 
-258 LETTLDKLDKKQLKK
+258 
-273 LAFSDINVVSDIAS
+273 
-287 KKWYKLSYPSDDE
+287 
-300 PKKDKSEPS
+300 
-309 TSDSID
+309 
-315 NAYDAKDFKSTVKSL
+315 
-330 KGKVSD
+330 
-336 EDYNEIKDNLKAL
+336 
-349 ANLQYDLGD
+349 
-358 IDRDEDNEEW
+358 
-368 GMQKDTIDVEVDDLK
+368 
-383 GLITKAI
+383 
-390 DNQVDKNGVPLKAID
+390 
-405 KDLDNS
+405 
-411 FEKPEE
+411 
-417 EEPTKLKYS
+417 
-426 KDGKMTQDSADSIEK
+426 
-441 ELNAEL
+441 
-447 GVNGTTDINLDTG
+447 
-460 TIEYFISDDSEEAIF
+460 
-475 IGKEEGGKGVAVSFG
+475 
-490 DGGDEYKTF
+490 
-499 KNSKDAVAYAK
+499 
-510 ELGNQLKGGEAKEE
+510 LKGGEAKEE

-592 VITGDEKLAEK
+592 VITGNEKLAEK

-611 EDFDTKIAKIR
+611 KDYDTKIDKIR

>member
-1 MIKLTDLLKESS
+1 MIKLTDLLNESS
-13 PGFNK
+13 PGFDK
-18 RKFGDALPTLASVK
+18 RKFGDALPTLDSVTK
-32 EAHQAKLKLAEADSF
+32 AHQAKLKLADLMKEESF
-47 TAINKSTGNVTAFKS
+47 TAVNKDSGKVSVFDTKD
-62 KEARDSAVKAGS
+62 ARDAAVKSGT
-74 HDESEDDAET
+74 HDKKEDEAEK
-84 GGDTPAE
+84 GGDSAG
-91 KEKPNMFSKDAG
+91 KEKANMFSKDAG
-103 YDDGSDDDDDDE
+103 YDAPDDDDDDDDDYE
-115 DEDEDEDEDVIDLP
+115 MDDSDEDVVDLP

-190 MEDGESDETNG
+190 MEDGDSDETNG

-219 TLKGGEAKEEPL
+219 T
-231 NVTDDFIDSLKS
+231 
-243 QYKNVSKQTPEQEKE
+243 
-258 LETTLDKLDKKQLKK
+258 
-273 LAFSDINVVSDIAS
+273 
-287 KKWYKLSYPSDDE
+287 
-300 PKKDKSEPS
+300 
-309 TSDSID
+309 
-315 NAYDAKDFKSTVKSL
+315 
-330 KGKVSD
+330 
-336 EDYNEIKDNLKAL
+336 
-349 ANLQYDLGD
+349 
-358 IDRDEDNEEW
+358 
-368 GMQKDTIDVEVDDLK
+368 
-383 GLITKAI
+383 
-390 DNQVDKNGVPLKAID
+390 
-405 KDLDNS
+405 
-411 FEKPEE
+411 
-417 EEPTKLKYS
+417 
-426 KDGKMTQDSADSIEK
+426 
-441 ELNAEL
+441 
-447 GVNGTTDINLDTG
+447 
-460 TIEYFISDDSEEAIF
+460 
-475 IGKEEGGKGVAVSFG
+475 
-490 DGGDEYKTF
+490 
-499 KNSKDAVAYAK
+499 
-510 ELGNQLKGGEAKEE
+510 LKGGEAKEE

-611 EDFDTKIAKIR
+611 DDFDTKIAQIR
-622 KDREAGDI
+622 KDREAGDV

-669 YKDLASKIQSVIK
+669 YKDLAAKIQSVIK

>member
-1 MIKLTDLLKESS
+1 MIKLTDLLNESS
-13 PGFNK
+13 PGFDK
-18 RKFGDALPTLASVK
+18 RKFGDALPTLDSVTK
-32 EAHQAKLKLAEADSF
+32 AHQAKLKLADLMKEESF
-47 TAINKSTGNVTAFKS
+47 TAVNKDSGKVSVFDTKD
-62 KEARDSAVKAGS
+62 ARDAAVKSGT
-74 HDESEDDAET
+74 HDKKEDEAEK
-84 GGDTPAE
+84 GGDSAG
-91 KEKPNMFSKDAG
+91 KEKANMFSKDAG
-103 YDDGSDDDDDDE
+103 YDAPDDDDDDDDDDDYE
-115 DEDEDEDEDVIDLP
+115 IDDSDEDVVDLP

-190 MEDGESDETNG
+190 MEDGDSDETNG

-219 TLKGGEAKEEPL
+219 T
-231 NVTDDFIDSLKS
+231 
-243 QYKNVSKQTPEQEKE
+243 
-258 LETTLDKLDKKQLKK
+258 
-273 LAFSDINVVSDIAS
+273 
-287 KKWYKLSYPSDDE
+287 
-300 PKKDKSEPS
+300 
-309 TSDSID
+309 
-315 NAYDAKDFKSTVKSL
+315 
-330 KGKVSD
+330 
-336 EDYNEIKDNLKAL
+336 
-349 ANLQYDLGD
+349 
-358 IDRDEDNEEW
+358 
-368 GMQKDTIDVEVDDLK
+368 
-383 GLITKAI
+383 
-390 DNQVDKNGVPLKAID
+390 
-405 KDLDNS
+405 
-411 FEKPEE
+411 
-417 EEPTKLKYS
+417 
-426 KDGKMTQDSADSIEK
+426 
-441 ELNAEL
+441 
-447 GVNGTTDINLDTG
+447 
-460 TIEYFISDDSEEAIF
+460 
-475 IGKEEGGKGVAVSFG
+475 
-490 DGGDEYKTF
+490 
-499 KNSKDAVAYAK
+499 
-510 ELGNQLKGGEAKEE
+510 LKGGEAKEE

-611 EDFDTKIAKIR
+611 EDFDTKIAQIR
-622 KDREAGDI
+622 KDREAGDV

-669 YKDLASKIQSVIK
+669 YKDLAAKIQSVIK